1 MTRLARAK
9 SAASQNRDAITGVL
23 DHSKDLGTHQQIRF
37 RTHHMAM
44 VTSRQLI
51 RPTTI
56 LLARPLEVLAE
67 GQIFLNQSS
76 SAI

>member
-1 MTRLARAK
+1 
-9 SAASQNRDAITGVL
+9 
-23 DHSKDLGTHQQIRF
+23 
-37 RTHHMAM
+37 MAM